1 MKKKMI
7 NKVTLE
13 GVLYQHDL
21 EEKVTSPNSKNP
33 GTHYITGS
41 IDIATDDAMT
51 NIVTVYY
58 TYVTSTTS
66 SGKVNQTFVTLS
78 NILDGTYKTY
88 MEDPSNAVKLRA
100 DTSLGLNEFYTKDK
114 NTGEEVLVSQMR
126 NIGGFVSTTQFLNK
140 EEQRNEF
147 RCDMVITKA
156 THVDENEEMG
166 TPEKLTIGGVIFDFR
181 NQILPVEFTVTDPSG
196 ITYFMNEDIS
206 ATNPFVTQVW
216 GPEVN
221 ATIVKRTVISSAFG
235 GDEVKE
241 TKRTR
246 REFVVAHAAEE
257 PYTWDDEEFITAEE
271 LKKCMAD
278 RETTLA
284 TLKKRRADWEAAKA
298 AAAAT
303 PSAFGSTST
312 TKADAGTIPE
322 FKF

>member
-21 EEKVTSPNSKNP
+21 EEKVTGSNSKNP
-33 GTHYITGS
+33 GTHYIAGS

-51 NIVTVYY
+51 NIITVYY

-66 SGKVNQTFVTLS
+66 RGKVNQTFVTLR

-114 NTGEEVLVSQMR
+114 NTDEEVLVSQMR

-156 THVDENEEMG
+156 VHVDENEEAD

-181 NQILPVEFTVTDPSG
+181 NQILPVEFTVTNPDG
-196 ITYFMNEDIS
+196 INYFMNEDIS

-221 ATIVKRTVISSAFG
+221 STIVKRTVVPAAFG

-246 REFVVAHAAEE
+246 REFLVGHAAEV
-257 PYTWDDEEFITAEE
+257 PYIWDDESFITADE

-284 TLKKRRADWEAAKA
+284 SLKKRRAEWEAQKA

-303 PSAFGSTST
+303 PSAFGFKTSEAAT
-312 TKADAGTIPE
+312 EIPE